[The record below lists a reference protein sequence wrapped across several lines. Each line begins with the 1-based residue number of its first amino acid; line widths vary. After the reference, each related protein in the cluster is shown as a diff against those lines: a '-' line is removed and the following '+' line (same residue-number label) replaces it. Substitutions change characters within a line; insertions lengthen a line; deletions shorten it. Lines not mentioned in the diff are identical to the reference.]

1 MNYLHEYAQPF
12 FFEGNE
18 GGCLLIHGFTGSP
31 AHMRLLGEALHRQRY
46 TVSGILLKGHGTCLE
61 DMAKTGWNDWLNDAK
76 EGYDRLCKKC
86 SKVHVIGLS
95 MGGILSLILAE
106 NYPVDKV
113 ISIASPI
120 RVYDRLLPFACVMKH
135 FKRFN
140 TWKKSEPMQGE
151 AAEYD
156 IAYSGLP
163 VNGAA
168 SLYNLMKTAEKHL
181 SKITCPAFIIQSRID
196 GIVKPE
202 SAEII
207 YNSISST
214 HKELLWL
221 EHSKHVCTIGSERDI
236 VYDNIVTFL
245 KK

>member
-12 FFEGNE
+12 FLEGDDE
-18 GGCLLIHGFTGSP
+18 GCLLIHGFTGSP
-31 AHMRLLGEALHRQRY
+31 AHMRLLGEVLHKQKY

-61 DMAKTGWNDWLNDAK
+61 DMAKTDWKDWLNDTK
-76 EGYDRLCKKC
+76 EEYDRLCRKC
-86 SKVHVIGLS
+86 SKVYVIGLS

-106 NYPVDKV
+106 NYPVDKMV
-113 ISIASPI
+113 SIASPMH
-120 RVYDRLLPFACVMKH
+120 VYDKLLPFARVMKY

-140 TWKKSEPMQGE
+140 SWEKSEPMKGE

-156 IAYSGLP
+156 ITYSGLP

-168 SLYNLMKTAEKHL
+168 SLYNLMKMAEKHL
-181 SKITCPAFIIQSRID
+181 SKITCSTFIIQSRMD
-196 GIVKPE
+196 RIVKPE

-207 YNSISST
+207 FNSISST

-221 EHSKHVCTIGSERDI
+221 EHSKHVCTIGPERQTI
-236 VYDNIVTFL
+236 HDNIITFL